1 MKRVKLMLTIV
12 SIIAIALV
20 MSCTPKGNQNT
31 QPSQSTQASG
41 LRVGIITTSGVDD
54 GSFGQDCYNGI
65 LDFIK
70 THPSARVTPVT
81 EPDMSKV
88 IQAVSDVIADYD
100 VLILPGF
107 QFAPA
112 GAIAQE
118 NPGKKLI
125 IVDSNPTDAF
135 GNEVE
140 LNNVYGMTFQEE
152 QSGFFAGLAAALE
165 TKTNKVAFVGG
176 MAFPSV
182 VNYHFGFNSGVNY
195 ANAHFGTSAT
205 IVELPSYSGTDVT
218 GAVVGGNYVGGFADE
233 ATGKV
238 IGTALINQGVDII
251 FPAAG
256 ASGNGTFTAAKE
268 ATGVFVIGV
277 DVDQYNDGATGGRNV
292 VLTSALKV
300 MNINIAR
307 QLTAIDNGTFVGKN
321 EVLSASSDSTG
332 YVSTPGR
339 HQMSPTTVS
348 RLSEAYALLK
358 NGTIVPAANF
368 NGYKPNSFPGL

>member
-1 MKRVKLMLTIV
+1 MNKLKLMLSIV
-12 SIIAIALV
+12 AVIALV
-20 MSCTPKGNQNT
+20 VSCTPKEKQAG
-31 QPSQSTQASG
+31 QSSG
-41 LRVGIITTSGVDD
+41 LRVAIITTSGVDD

-65 LDFIK
+65 LDFLK
-70 THPSARVTPVT
+70 THPDARCTPVN

-88 IQAVSDVIADYD
+88 IQAVADVIADYD
-100 VLILPGF
+100 VLVLPGF
-107 QFAPA
+107 QYAPA

-118 NPGKKLI
+118 NPSKKLI
-125 IVDSNPTDAF
+125 IVDSNPTDAQ
-135 GNEVE
+135 GNEIE
-140 LNNVYGMTFQEE
+140 LKNVYGMTFQEE

-165 TKTNKVAFVGG
+165 TKTGKVAFVGG

-182 VNYHFGFNSGVNY
+182 VNYHFGFDCGVNY
-195 ANAHFGTSAT
+195 ANKHFGTNAS
-205 IVELPSYSGTDVT
+205 IVELPSYSGTDVR
-218 GAVVGGNYVGGFADE
+218 GIVIGGNYVGGFADE

-300 MNINIAR
+300 MNLNISR

-339 HQMSPTTVS
+339 HQMSDATVAK
-348 RLSEAYALLK
+348 LSETYELLK
-358 NGTIVPAANF
+358 NGTIVPASNF
-368 NGYKPNSFPGL
+368 SGSTTDNFPGL